1 MPADGPTAEQAAALA
16 KRMLLAWADRGFRD
30 DRGNFPRLTA
40 QYCQAGYPVVPTF
53 TLSRGVIYSVE
64 AQDLLMGLGALD
76 HDEEARLTRFHEV
89 MADLIRP
96 LTNDEFAAVR
106 RGKYRDEAYNNQ
118 FIADLTSE
126 LALWR
131 ACSTTSSTSSP
142 RSMAAR
148 VRRA

>member
-1 MPADGPTAEQAAALA
+1 
-16 KRMLLAWADRGFRD
+16 
-30 DRGNFPRLTA
+30 
-40 QYCQAGYPVVPTF
+40 VPTF